1 MKPIFTFFA
10 GILVAVATAWGHPV
24 DLGSARAVGA
34 RFLNSSD
41 LQFVKSYNL
50 ADGTA
55 AFYVFN
61 AENGFVIVSAENS
74 TTPILAYSKAGRFE
88 ERCIPSQMQGY
99 LNAFVEQI
107 QYAVDNHI
115 VADEQMQQR
124 WERAMNREFADRRK
138 DAEGVGPL
146 ITSQWNQ
153 NYPYNMMC
161 PEEDGGP
168 GGHDLAGCTAT
179 AMAQVMRYWG
189 CPQTGQGSYGGIDF
203 GNTTYQWD
211 AMLDMIDRWSD
222 IEEITPIA
230 TLLWHC
236 GVTLDME
243 YGIYVSNAAI
253 NQVPE
258 ALTTYFK
265 YSPDMTFEYR
275 DIWGDPIYS
284 DEEWFA
290 KVKASLDLGRPLVY
304 GSFVDG
310 TTDMGH
316 IFVCDGYDADSLLH
330 MNWGWGG
337 SGDAFFALGALNGGG
352 YGFNTCN
359 CAVFNIH
366 PEEPVDPEPPVG
378 IKDVVEESEVVSRE
392 VYDIL
397 GHRADELYKTRRPGV
412 YIIRSM
418 MRSGKVVTNKSV
430 IAR

>member
-1 MKPIFTFFA
+1 
-10 GILVAVATAWGHPV
+10 
-24 DLGSARAVGA
+24 
-34 RFLNSSD
+34 
-41 LQFVKSYNL
+41 
-50 ADGTA
+50 
-55 AFYVFN
+55 
-61 AENGFVIVSAENS
+61 
-74 TTPILAYSKAGRFE
+74 
-88 ERCIPSQMQGY
+88 
-99 LNAFVEQI
+99 
-107 QYAVDNHI
+107 
-115 VADEQMQQR
+115 
-124 WERAMNREFADRRK
+124 
-138 DAEGVGPL
+138 
-146 ITSQWNQ
+146 
-153 NYPYNMMC
+153 
-161 PEEDGGP
+161 
-168 GGHDLAGCTAT
+168 
-179 AMAQVMRYWG
+179 
-189 CPQTGQGSYGGIDF
+189 
-203 GNTTYQWD
+203 
-211 AMLDMIDRWSD
+211 MLDMIDRWSD

>member
-1 MKPIFTFFA
+1 M
-10 GILVAVATAWGHPV
+10 
-24 DLGSARAVGA
+24 
-34 RFLNSSD
+34 
-41 LQFVKSYNL
+41 
-50 ADGTA
+50 
-55 AFYVFN
+55 FN
-61 AENGFVIVSAENS
+61 AENGFVVVSADNRA
-74 TTPILAYSKAGRFE
+74 TPILAYSKDGRFE
-88 ERCIPSQMQGY
+88 ESSTPSQMQGY

-115 VADEQMQQR
+115 VADEHMGRR
-124 WERAMNREFADRRK
+124 WERVMKVGHADRRK

-189 CPQTGQGSYGGIDF
+189 YPQTGQGSYGGIDF
-203 GNTTYQWD
+203 ENTTYQWD
-211 AMLDMIDRWSD
+211 AMFDMIDRWSD
-222 IEEITPIA
+222 IEEIMPIA
-230 TLLWHC
+230 TLLWYC

-258 ALTTYFK
+258 ALVTYFK

-316 IFVCDGYDADSLLH
+316 IFVCDGYDADSMLH
-330 MNWGWGG
+330 LNWGWGG
-337 SGDAFFALGALNGGG
+337 SGDGFFALGALNGGG

-366 PEEPVDPEPPVG
+366 PMEPVEPEPPVG
-378 IKDVVEESEVVSRE
+378 IKEVVEETEVLSRE

-397 GHRADELYKTRRPGV
+397 GHRADEFYEAHKPGV
-412 YIIRSM
+412 YIIRNN

-430 IAR
+430 IGR